1 MPLSTLPSGITF
13 PTGDFICLMAVG
25 LILDDKGTL
34 KKENKSVGYNDDEG
48 VEFGDEPRRL
58 AKKLKEEMPFG
69 A

>member
-1 MPLSTLPSGITF
+1 
-13 PTGDFICLMAVG
+13 MAVG